1 MGPLPPARGL
11 LSLLPF
17 LPPGSLDLL
26 SFPHQAPGG
35 GWQAW
40 PFAAEDR
47 RLRAP
52 GVWPSVGTRGPV
64 PGSPWPHPQC
74 CSSVTA
80 APMPP
85 ASSGAGTF
93 AGAPPPRCP
102 GRFHACSALPR
113 LVRPCDPGVPVSPPS
128 VAPCGPWNR
137 LLPPP
142 PRICSRSL
150 DLPTSCRR
158 RRLSC
163 SIVSSRSVP
172 MAVGVGT
179 WTGLSPPPAA
189 VWVCQSHVGR
199 SGARIPASGSLEGV
213 LRSW

>member
-142 PRICSRSL
+142 PPHLLSVSGSAHVLQAEASL
-150 DLPTSCRR
+150 LQHRVLTVGPHGSRR
-158 RRLSC
+158 RH
-163 SIVSSRSVP
+163 VDW
-172 MAVGVGT
+172 AV
-179 WTGLSPPPAA
+179 PPPAA